1 MIIKSLILVTQCLF
15 HLLQPGANGPPS
27 CAVYISFSGTEN
39 IICFYNLS
47 ALPESLHL
55 QGSSSS
61 SPMSLFF
68 LSFLLT
74 APRGGVGDSESQNG
88 KWGSWNGETESR
100 ETPKRVA
107 RNHCLSPDLQM
118 PWLQSRRENPLW
130 FSVCGME
137 KYLSSNLM
145 F

>member
-74 APRGGVGDSESQNG
+74 APRGGVCDSESQNG
-88 KWGSWNGETESR
+88 KWVLE
-100 ETPKRVA
+100 
-107 RNHCLSPDLQM
+107 
-118 PWLQSRRENPLW
+118 
-130 FSVCGME
+130 ME
-137 KYLSSNLM
+137 KLRVRRHPRELPETTVFPLIFKCLGYKPGEKILYGFQSVVWKNI
-145 F
+145 